1 MAGVYDAAVSEQM
14 SQIGKEKK
22 RRPGGLLDSEL
33 SSYLSKSAK
42 HLCAALGGGGGS
54 CQSLEGLFSRA
65 PSFAACGARRPSG
78 TRWENKKDRQKNFPR
93 AAVSNW
99 LAIIGVKALAL
110 TAE

>member
-42 HLCAALGGGGGS
+42 HLCAALGGGG
-54 CQSLEGLFSRA
+54 
-65 PSFAACGARRPSG
+65 
-78 TRWENKKDRQKNFPR
+78 
-93 AAVSNW
+93 AAVKVW
-99 LAIIGVKALAL
+99 RVCFLEPLLLRPAEHVALRGRDGKTKKTDKKISPERPCQTGSPL
-110 TAE
+110 SGSRRRR